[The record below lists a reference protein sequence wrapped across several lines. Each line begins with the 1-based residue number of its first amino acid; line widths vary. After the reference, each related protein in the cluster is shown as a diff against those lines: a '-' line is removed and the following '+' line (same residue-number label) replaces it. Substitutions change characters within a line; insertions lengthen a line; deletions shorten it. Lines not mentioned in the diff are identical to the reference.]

1 MGCVENMTSKRD
13 AGNFPLDQLV
23 QAQKRGVALGITSVC
38 SANPF
43 VIEASLLFSKVS
55 GAPVLIESTCN
66 QVNQYGGYTGMRP
79 LDFMGYLE
87 REAFKVGFPFEQVI
101 LGGDH
106 LGPNVWRDE
115 NAEEAMDNARLLV
128 RDYVHAGYT
137 KIHLDASMCCGDDPL
152 DVPLD
157 KQVSAG
163 RTAEL
168 ARVAEDAFGQ
178 CSTNGISPRYVIG
191 TEVPAPGGIQSG
203 DESISVTPAAEVEET
218 IHLTKE
224 EFYKRGLEDA
234 WDRVIAVV
242 VQPGVEYGDQIIYE
256 YRSDCAAELS
266 RVIEDH
272 DHLVYEAHST
282 DYQTREALKQ
292 LVRDH
297 FAILKVGPALTF
309 AFREAIFALSMIEKE
324 LLSDVA
330 VGGEVSNLFYVLE
343 QVMLDHPEHWE
354 KYHTGGPEQQ
364 RFARKYSF
372 SDRSRYYW
380 PDPSIQEGLNRLLTD
395 LSQKPIPL
403 ALLSQYLPVQY
414 HRVREGQVANNPQ
427 ALILDKITAVLSD
440 YSYACGY
447 GGME

>member
-1 MGCVENMTSKRD
+1 MDCVENMTSKRD
-13 AGNFPLDQLV
+13 AGNYPLDQLV
-23 QAQKRGVALGITSVC
+23 RAQKTGEALGITSIC

-43 VIEASLLFSKVS
+43 VIEAALRFSKDC
-55 GAPVLIESTCN
+55 GIPALIESTCN
-66 QVNQYGGYTGMRP
+66 QVNQYGGYTGMKP
-79 LDFMGYLE
+79 LDFKGYLE
-87 REAFKVGFPFEQVI
+87 REAFKVGYPFEQVI

-106 LGPNVWRDE
+106 LGPNVWRGED
-115 NAEEAMDNARLLV
+115 AEEAMVKASVLV
-128 RDYVHAGYT
+128 RDYVRAGYT
-137 KIHLDASMCCGDDPL
+137 KIHLDASMRCGDDPP

-168 ARVAEDAFGQ
+168 ARVAEDAFKHQ
-178 CSTNGISPRYVIG
+178 STYGISPRYVIG

-203 DESISVTPAAEVEET
+203 DEFLSVTPAGEVEET

-224 EFYKRGLEDA
+224 EFCKRGLVDA
-234 WDRVIAVV
+234 WERVIAVV
-242 VQPGVEYGDQIIYE
+242 VQPGVEYGDQLIYE
-256 YRSDCAAELS
+256 YKSDRAVELS
-266 RVIEDH
+266 HVIEGH

-282 DYQTREALKQ
+282 DYQPREALKQ

-309 AFREAIFALSMIEKE
+309 AFREAVFALSMIEKE

-330 VGGEVSNLFYVLE
+330 VEGEGSNLCNVLE

-354 KYHTGGPEQQ
+354 KYYTGGPEQQ

-380 PDPSIQEGLNRLLTD
+380 TDPAIQEALNKLLMN
-395 LSQKPIPL
+395 LSQQSIPL
-403 ALLSQYLPVQY
+403 TLLSQYLPVQY

-440 YSYACGY
+440 YGYACGY
-447 GGME
+447 GGMV